1 MDISPVE
8 IQRKEFKRS
17 FRGYNEEEVKDYLE
31 KISQNYESTYK
42 ENQDLKEQINML
54 KDSLQDY
61 KDMESTLK
69 NAIVL
74 AEKAAEDVR
83 KNAHRE
89 RDIILKEAML
99 KANKLL
105 EKSQQKC
112 RLLNEQSEELR
123 RQFSLYKIRFVNFLE
138 SQLDFVNSCELNLSD
153 DSFELD
159 DVIDEAAVSID
170 CEEESEIN
178 YKTQT
183 DKNENLESST
193 AIQTD
198 DSE

>member
-8 IQRKEFKRS
+8 IHRKEFKRS
-17 FRGYNEEEVKDYLE
+17 FRGYNEEEVKDYLD
-31 KISQNYESTYK
+31 KVSQNYESIYR

-69 NAIVL
+69 NAIIL

-83 KNAHRE
+83 KNAQRE
-89 RDIILKEAML
+89 RDIIIKEAML
-99 KANKLL
+99 KANKIL

-138 SQLDFVNSCELNLSD
+138 SQLDFVNSCELNISD
-153 DSFELD
+153 DGFELNN
-159 DVIDEAAVSID
+159 VINEAAASVEH
-170 CEEESEIN
+170 EEESEIDF
-178 YKTQT
+178 KATTQ
-183 DKNENLESST
+183 KNENVESST
-193 AIQTD
+193 AEQTND
-198 DSE
+198 PE